1 MSDHNILS
9 LGEKWI
15 KVYDKDPGGWPPSM
29 TKAKLNDV
37 QNKFGPE
44 WVITRINNDTLEMQ
58 LATLDKLKKKFER
71 VNEFL
76 LIQSE
81 EISDEYDKIPI
92 HINATNLLEFIA
104 PQGGNSVFDVL
115 QRNID
120 AVHDQREKTG
130 QAMIAHINHPNY
142 EWAILPVLTLGLS
155 FLVSY
160 SRARGEGLG
169 IQTKDSGIVTRPE
182 RLLILIIGLI
192 TNQFIIAMMIVS
204 LTSLISFIQRVR
216 AISK

>member
-1 MSDHNILS
+1 MKRQKMDYRNYIRNNIL
-9 LGEKWI
+9 
-15 KVYDKDPGGWPPSM
+15 DKIETPIV
-29 TKAKLNDV
+29 TFLH
-37 QNKFGPE
+37 
-44 WVITRINNDTLEMQ
+44 
-58 LATLDKLKKKFER
+58 KLKISPNLLSVFGLILGIIAAVFIALDDLILAALFLVIGAIADLFDGSLARKFNKDTNFGAFLDSVIDR
-71 VNEFL
+71 VQELSIFIGATYL
-76 LIQSE
+76 LISKE
-81 EISDEYDKIPI
+81 
-92 HINATNLLEFIA
+92 
-104 PQGGNSVFDVL
+104 
-115 QRNID
+115 
-120 AVHDQREKTG
+120 
-130 QAMIAHINHPNY
+130 NY

-182 RLLILIIGLI
+182 RLLILIIGLM

>member
-1 MSDHNILS
+1 MDYRNYIRNNIL
-9 LGEKWI
+9 
-15 KVYDKDPGGWPPSM
+15 DKIETPIV
-29 TKAKLNDV
+29 TFLH
-37 QNKFGPE
+37 
-44 WVITRINNDTLEMQ
+44 
-58 LATLDKLKKKFER
+58 KLKISPNLLSVFGLILGIIAAVFIALDDLILAALFLVIGAIADLFDGSLARKFNKETNFGAFLDSVIDR
-71 VNEFL
+71 VQELSIFIGATYL
-76 LIQSE
+76 LISKE
-81 EISDEYDKIPI
+81 
-92 HINATNLLEFIA
+92 
-104 PQGGNSVFDVL
+104 
-115 QRNID
+115 
-120 AVHDQREKTG
+120 
-130 QAMIAHINHPNY
+130 NY

>member
-1 MSDHNILS
+1 MDYRNYIRNNIL
-9 LGEKWI
+9 
-15 KVYDKDPGGWPPSM
+15 DKIETPIV
-29 TKAKLNDV
+29 TFLH
-37 QNKFGPE
+37 
-44 WVITRINNDTLEMQ
+44 
-58 LATLDKLKKKFER
+58 KLKISPNLLSVFGLILGIIAA
-71 VNEFL
+71 VFIALDDLILAALFL
-76 LIQSE
+76 LIGAIADLFDGSLARKFNKETNFGAFLDSVIDRVQELSIFIGATYLL
-81 EISDEYDKIPI
+81 ISKE
-92 HINATNLLEFIA
+92 
-104 PQGGNSVFDVL
+104 
-115 QRNID
+115 
-120 AVHDQREKTG
+120 
-130 QAMIAHINHPNY
+130 NY

>member
-1 MSDHNILS
+1 MKRQKMDYRNYIRNNIL
-9 LGEKWI
+9 
-15 KVYDKDPGGWPPSM
+15 DKIETPIV
-29 TKAKLNDV
+29 TFLH
-37 QNKFGPE
+37 
-44 WVITRINNDTLEMQ
+44 
-58 LATLDKLKKKFER
+58 KLKISPNLLSVFGLILGIIAAVFIALDDLILAALFLVIGAIADLFDGSLARKFNKETNFGAFLDSVIDR
-71 VNEFL
+71 VQELSIFIGATYL
-76 LIQSE
+76 LISKE
-81 EISDEYDKIPI
+81 
-92 HINATNLLEFIA
+92 
-104 PQGGNSVFDVL
+104 
-115 QRNID
+115 
-120 AVHDQREKTG
+120 
-130 QAMIAHINHPNY
+130 NY

-182 RLLILIIGLI
+182 RLLILIIGLM

>member
-1 MSDHNILS
+1 MDYRNYIRNNIL
-9 LGEKWI
+9 
-15 KVYDKDPGGWPPSM
+15 DKIETPIV
-29 TKAKLNDV
+29 TFLH
-37 QNKFGPE
+37 
-44 WVITRINNDTLEMQ
+44 
-58 LATLDKLKKKFER
+58 KLKISPNLLSVFGLILGIIAAVFIALDDLILAALFLVIGAIADLFDGSLARKFNKETDFGAFLDSVIDR
-71 VNEFL
+71 VQELSIFIGATYL
-76 LIQSE
+76 LISKE
-81 EISDEYDKIPI
+81 
-92 HINATNLLEFIA
+92 
-104 PQGGNSVFDVL
+104 
-115 QRNID
+115 
-120 AVHDQREKTG
+120 
-130 QAMIAHINHPNY
+130 NY

>member
-1 MSDHNILS
+1 MDYRNYIRNNIL
-9 LGEKWI
+9 
-15 KVYDKDPGGWPPSM
+15 DKIETPIV
-29 TKAKLNDV
+29 TFLHKLNISPNLLSVFGLILGIIAAVFIALDDLILAALFLIIGAIADLFDGSLARKFNKETDFGAFLDSVIDRV
-37 QNKFGPE
+37 QELSIFIG
-44 WVITRINNDTLEMQ
+44 
-58 LATLDKLKKKFER
+58 ATY
-71 VNEFL
+71 L
-76 LIQSE
+76 LISKE
-81 EISDEYDKIPI
+81 
-92 HINATNLLEFIA
+92 
-104 PQGGNSVFDVL
+104 
-115 QRNID
+115 
-120 AVHDQREKTG
+120 
-130 QAMIAHINHPNY
+130 NY

>member
-1 MSDHNILS
+1 MKRQKMDYRNYIRNNILDKI
-9 LGEKWI
+9 EKPI
-15 KVYDKDPGGWPPSM
+15 V
-29 TKAKLNDV
+29 TFLH
-37 QNKFGPE
+37 
-44 WVITRINNDTLEMQ
+44 
-58 LATLDKLKKKFER
+58 KLKISPNLLSVFGLILGIIAAVFIALDDLILAALFLIIGAIADLFDGSLARKFNKETDFGAFLDSVIDR
-71 VNEFL
+71 VQELSIFIGATYL
-76 LIQSE
+76 LISKE
-81 EISDEYDKIPI
+81 
-92 HINATNLLEFIA
+92 
-104 PQGGNSVFDVL
+104 
-115 QRNID
+115 
-120 AVHDQREKTG
+120 
-130 QAMIAHINHPNY
+130 NY

-192 TNQFIIAMMIVS
+192 TNQLIIAMMIVS

>member
-1 MSDHNILS
+1 MDYRNYIRNNIL
-9 LGEKWI
+9 
-15 KVYDKDPGGWPPSM
+15 DKIETPIV
-29 TKAKLNDV
+29 TFLH
-37 QNKFGPE
+37 
-44 WVITRINNDTLEMQ
+44 
-58 LATLDKLKKKFER
+58 KLKISPNLLSVFGLILGIIAAVFIALDDLILAALFLVIGAIADLFDGSLARKFNNETNFGAFLDSVIDR
-71 VNEFL
+71 VQELSIFIGATYL
-76 LIQSE
+76 LISKE
-81 EISDEYDKIPI
+81 
-92 HINATNLLEFIA
+92 
-104 PQGGNSVFDVL
+104 
-115 QRNID
+115 
-120 AVHDQREKTG
+120 
-130 QAMIAHINHPNY
+130 NY
-142 EWAILPVLTLGLS
+142 EWAILPILTLGLS

>member
-1 MSDHNILS
+1 MDYRNYIRNNILDKI
-9 LGEKWI
+9 EKPI
-15 KVYDKDPGGWPPSM
+15 V
-29 TKAKLNDV
+29 TFLH
-37 QNKFGPE
+37 
-44 WVITRINNDTLEMQ
+44 
-58 LATLDKLKKKFER
+58 KLKISPNLLSVFGLILGIIAAVFIALDDLILAALFLIIGAIADLFDGSLARKFNKETDFGAFLDSVIDR
-71 VNEFL
+71 VQELSIFIGATYL
-76 LIQSE
+76 LISKE
-81 EISDEYDKIPI
+81 
-92 HINATNLLEFIA
+92 
-104 PQGGNSVFDVL
+104 
-115 QRNID
+115 
-120 AVHDQREKTG
+120 
-130 QAMIAHINHPNY
+130 NY

-192 TNQFIIAMMIVS
+192 TNQFIIAMMIIS

>member
-1 MSDHNILS
+1 MDYRNYIRNNILDKI
-9 LGEKWI
+9 EKPI
-15 KVYDKDPGGWPPSM
+15 V
-29 TKAKLNDV
+29 TFLH
-37 QNKFGPE
+37 
-44 WVITRINNDTLEMQ
+44 
-58 LATLDKLKKKFER
+58 KLKISPNLLSVFGLILGIIAAVFIALDDLILAALFLIIGAIADLFDGSLARKFNKETDFGAFLDSVIDR
-71 VNEFL
+71 VQELSIFIGATYL
-76 LIQSE
+76 LISKE
-81 EISDEYDKIPI
+81 
-92 HINATNLLEFIA
+92 
-104 PQGGNSVFDVL
+104 
-115 QRNID
+115 
-120 AVHDQREKTG
+120 
-130 QAMIAHINHPNY
+130 NY

>member
-1 MSDHNILS
+1 MDYRNYIRNNIL
-9 LGEKWI
+9 
-15 KVYDKDPGGWPPSM
+15 DKIETPIV
-29 TKAKLNDV
+29 TFLH
-37 QNKFGPE
+37 
-44 WVITRINNDTLEMQ
+44 
-58 LATLDKLKKKFER
+58 KLKISPNLLSVFGLILGIIAA
-71 VNEFL
+71 VFIALDDLIFAALFL
-76 LIQSE
+76 LIGAIADLFDGSLARKFNKETVFGAFLDSVIDRIQELSIFIGATYLL
-81 EISDEYDKIPI
+81 ISKE
-92 HINATNLLEFIA
+92 
-104 PQGGNSVFDVL
+104 
-115 QRNID
+115 
-120 AVHDQREKTG
+120 
-130 QAMIAHINHPNY
+130 NY

-192 TNQFIIAMMIVS
+192 TDQFIIAMVIVS

>member
-1 MSDHNILS
+1 MDYRNYIRNNILDKIETPIVTS
-9 LGEKWI
+9 LH
-15 KVYDKDPGGWPPSM
+15 
-29 TKAKLNDV
+29 
-37 QNKFGPE
+37 
-44 WVITRINNDTLEMQ
+44 
-58 LATLDKLKKKFER
+58 KLKISPNLLSVFGLILGIIAA
-71 VNEFL
+71 VFIALDDLIFAALFL
-76 LIQSE
+76 LIGAIADLFDGSLARKFNKETVFGAFLDSVIDRIQELSIFIGATYLL
-81 EISDEYDKIPI
+81 ISKE
-92 HINATNLLEFIA
+92 
-104 PQGGNSVFDVL
+104 
-115 QRNID
+115 
-120 AVHDQREKTG
+120 
-130 QAMIAHINHPNY
+130 NY

-192 TNQFIIAMMIVS
+192 TDQFIIAMVIVS